1 MAPEHDL
8 KKHDSQKHDPQTPAF
23 QLTFTTES
31 SGLVANV
38 TGSIDNVDALIAM
51 FMVIGAEIQ
60 RTGLRQ
66 LLVIDHSYGVVP
78 PEEQLRKLFVSMEGR
93 GFAEVRV
100 AYVDARGTA
109 ISRMEVGEIMGREQ
123 GYECRVFDNEARARI
138 WLHYGE

>member
-8 KKHDSQKHDPQTPAF
+8 QKHDPQTPAF

-38 TGSIDNVDALIAM
+38 TGSIDSIDALIAM
-51 FMVIGAEIQ
+51 FMEIGAELQ
-60 RTGLRQ
+60 RTGLRR
-66 LLVIDHSYGVVP
+66 LLVIDHSYGAVP
-78 PEEQLRKLFVSMEGR
+78 PEEQLRKLFVSMNGR

-123 GYECRVFDNEARARI
+123 GYECRVFDDEARARI

>member
-1 MAPEHDL
+1 MTYGY
-8 KKHDSQKHDPQTPAF
+8 DPQDSGF
-23 QLTFTTES
+23 QLTCDTGS

-38 TGSIDNVDALIAM
+38 TGRIDGVDALIAL
-51 FMVIGAEIQ
+51 FMGIGAELR

-66 LLVIDHSYGVVP
+66 VLVIDHTFGVVP
-78 PEEQLRKLFVSMEGR
+78 PEEQLHKLFASVEGQ
-93 GFAEVRV
+93 GFAQVRV

-109 ISRMEVGEIMGREQ
+109 ISRMEVGEILGREH

>member
-1 MAPEHDL
+1 MTYGYAPQ
-8 KKHDSQKHDPQTPAF
+8 DSGF
-23 QLTFTTES
+23 QLTCDTES

-38 TGSIDNVDALIAM
+38 TGRIDGVDALIAL
-51 FMVIGAEIQ
+51 FMGIGAELR

-66 LLVIDHSYGVVP
+66 VMVIDHTFGVVP
-78 PEEQLRKLFVSMEGR
+78 PEEQLHKLFASVEGQ
-93 GFAEVRV
+93 GFAQVRV

-109 ISRMEVGEIMGREQ
+109 ISRMEVGEILGREH

>member
-1 MAPEHDL
+1 MVPEYDL
-8 KKHDSQKHDPQTPAF
+8 QTSAF
-23 QLTFTTES
+23 QLTFITES

-38 TGSIDNVDALIAM
+38 TGSIDSIDALIAM
-51 FMVIGAEIQ
+51 FVGIGAELR
-60 RTGLRQ
+60 RTSLRQ
-66 LLVIDHSYGVVP
+66 LLVIDHSFGVVP
-78 PEEQLRKLFVSMEGR
+78 PEKQLGKLFVSVEEQ

-109 ISRMEVGEIMGREQ
+109 IGRMEVGEIMGREL